1 MENLNI
7 DWASLVLSCLS
18 CIVGAAFSWII
29 ARRTVTKT
37 EMTATIE
44 SRQIFKANVFPGVNI
59 LVNGICADSLTRS
72 DIIFWNSGFSKIDG
86 SDIVESNKL
95 RIEIPDSAQLY
106 AYVIEKTND
115 VDMDFAI
122 SPTYPLEITF
132 DYCKPGGGIRIA
144 VLHSGMDIFF
154 KGKLKTMGEIKQ
166 HKTNHVTNTLKNSFS
181 PNVLFLKAIPII
193 GVVLYNLM
201 IFIFS
206 IVIAVIFYSKLQE
219 YAFFVAM
226 VTCLLG
232 GSLSAIILQLLQ
244 RYIMSQD
251 GPPELRY

>member
-18 CIVGAAFSWII
+18 CVVGAAFSWII

-44 SRQIFKANVFPGVNI
+44 SRQIFKANIFPGVNI

-72 DIIFWNSGFSKIDG
+72 DIILWNSGFSKIDG
-86 SDIVESNKL
+86 IDIVESNKL
-95 RIEIPDSAQLY
+95 RIEIPDSEQLY

-115 VDMDFAI
+115 VDMDFVI
-122 SPTYPLEITF
+122 SSTYPLEITF
-132 DYCKPGGGIRIA
+132 NYCKPGGGIRIA
-144 VLHSGMDIFF
+144 VLHSGMDIFL

-166 HKTNHVTNTLKNSFS
+166 YKTNHITNTLKENFR
-181 PNVLFLKAIPII
+181 PNILFLKAIPII
-193 GVVLYNLM
+193 GVVLYNVI
-201 IFIFS
+201 IFILT
-206 IVIAVIFYSKLQE
+206 IVITFTLFTKFE
-219 YAFFVAM
+219 YAFFAAM
-226 VTCLLG
+226 AICLFG
-232 GSLSAIILQLLQ
+232 GSLSSIVLQLLQ